1 MGRKREKLLNQEGR
15 MDKMREKRFP
25 GVAQAV
31 APVCLGTAQFGDST
45 GESQAFAVLDGYAAA
60 GGNFIDTANC
70 YGKWLPPVR
79 M

>member
-1 MGRKREKLLNQEGR
+1 
-15 MDKMREKRFP
+15 MREKRFP

-60 GGNFIDTANC
+60 AAISSTRQTATGNGFRPA
-70 YGKWLPPVR
+70 R